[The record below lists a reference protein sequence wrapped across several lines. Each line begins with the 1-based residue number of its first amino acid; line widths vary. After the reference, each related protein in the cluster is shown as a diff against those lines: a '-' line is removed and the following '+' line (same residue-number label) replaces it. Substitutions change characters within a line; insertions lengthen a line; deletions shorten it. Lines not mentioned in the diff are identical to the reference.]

1 MIMMINYG
9 VPFVKALTK
18 NFYQISAAMRAISL
32 LSASIG
38 TLVIGISDDYK
49 WKASLGSKSTIARQK
64 KVLYRLLLKVFK
76 LVKSR

>member
-49 WKASLGSKSTIARQK
+49 WKALLGSKSTIARQK
-64 KVLYRLLLKVFK
+64 KSFIPAII
-76 LVKSR
+76 KSF